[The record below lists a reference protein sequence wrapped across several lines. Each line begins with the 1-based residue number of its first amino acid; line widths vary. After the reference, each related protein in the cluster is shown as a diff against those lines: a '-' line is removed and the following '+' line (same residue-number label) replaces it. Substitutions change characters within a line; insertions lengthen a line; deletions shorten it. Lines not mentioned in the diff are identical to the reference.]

1 MVISMDRW
9 MDLSAPSERASERK
23 PAAAAPPSLARY
35 ASNTA
40 GVRRAVGVADGPS
53 SHGYF
58 RIMLFI
64 DLEGIRFCR
73 ALAMPPA
80 YPKWAPN
87 D

>member
-9 MDLSAPSERASERK
+9 MDLSAPSERASESPRRRR
-23 PAAAAPPSLARY
+23 LARY